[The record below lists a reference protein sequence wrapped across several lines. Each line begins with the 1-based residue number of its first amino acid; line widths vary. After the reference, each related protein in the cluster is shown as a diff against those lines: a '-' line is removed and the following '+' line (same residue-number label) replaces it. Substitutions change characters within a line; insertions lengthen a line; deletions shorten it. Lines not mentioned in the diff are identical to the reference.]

1 MLEIVQQTIDFY
13 MKNLKKPNLEDIKI
27 EDESLLNK
35 KSSLFI
41 TLYHKWNIRWSSWN
55 VKEIEK
61 NSVLELIE
69 NTINALTNDKRFK
82 KISLWESKE
91 LKIRIDQI
99 VSREIIKSE
108 EINKI
113 EPTSNWILV
122 LKKDYEKM
130 ACILPN
136 IDPKILTWEDYT
148 PILKTKLWEKEF
160 NPDDYIIYKIT
171 TDIKTNY

>member
-1 MLEIVQQTIDFY
+1 MLEIVRQTIEFY
-13 MKNLKKPNLEDIKI
+13 MKNLKKPRQEDLEIKQ
-27 EDESLLNK
+27 EDLLNNR
-35 KSSLFI
+35 SSCFV
-41 TLYHKWNIRWSSWN
+41 TLYHKGNIRWSWWN

-61 NSVLELIE
+61 NTVLELIE
-69 NTINALTNDKRFK
+69 NTIHALNNDKRFK
-82 KISLWESKE
+82 KITLWESKE
-91 LKIRIDQI
+91 LKIRIDEI

-108 EINKI
+108 DINKI

-136 IDPKILTWEDYT
+136 IDPKILTWEDYN
-148 PILKTKLWEKEF
+148 PILKEKLWEKTF

-171 TDIKTNY
+171 TKTETDY